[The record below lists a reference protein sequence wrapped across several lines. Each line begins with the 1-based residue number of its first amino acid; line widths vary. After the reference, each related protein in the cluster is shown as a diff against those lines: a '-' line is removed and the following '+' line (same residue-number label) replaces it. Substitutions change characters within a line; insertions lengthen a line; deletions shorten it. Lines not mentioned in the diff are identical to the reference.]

1 MNTENTTKKI
11 LHPRPDQWR
20 EEFINLNGEWEFSF
34 DAPTYDR
41 RITVPFSWASPL
53 SGIGED
59 VRGTGYYRR
68 TLSLDIGGMHPFLI
82 VGAADYECEVF
93 LNGQALFSHRGGYM
107 EIEEIIEMGAEA

>member
-34 DAPTYDR
+34 DAPTYER

-59 VRGTGYYRR
+59 VRGYMLWSAFDNFEWLSGYKPRFGIVHVNYETLERTPKKSALWYRQ
-68 TLSLDIGGMHPFLI
+68 LI
-82 VGAADYECEVF
+82 DRSKTPG
-93 LNGQALFSHRGGYM
+93 
-107 EIEEIIEMGAEA
+107 EA